1 MLSIPF
7 RALTPLALITIAA
20 AGLPLAA
27 QSPSDESL
35 AQELL
40 ELLNTPVKGASKREQ
55 RLMDSPQAIE
65 VVTGEELRI
74 MGIHRLQDALKLLT
88 SIDLLESDLGYSVVG
103 MRGVMQEGQPRTV
116 QVLIDGVPLYVPLG
130 SALDVNNLP
139 VALDLVD
146 RIEVVRG
153 PSSTLY
159 GANAVVGVI
168 AITTRKA
175 GNGFHGGAQVA
186 GIEKSSVRGR
196 AHLGW
201 SDGSFGFIA
210 GYQGASF
217 GNSDLRTHKVGST
230 GPTDWVVFDGKDLA
244 GHQTDKAHQS
254 QASARLDWS
263 VGESRFWFTA
273 GQASKKLSPPGIPP
287 VSYSNYRFSQTNTLL
302 LGWGH
307 TWSPAFS
314 TEVRLHRMR
323 NQVGSGPTQLL
334 AVVTQDPGW
343 NAEYTWGD
351 LTSDQIDLQANWNPT
366 AKLHFV
372 FGADTRRMN
381 AEPARMWGFSE
392 RIRETA
398 SGGFAS
404 LDWDT
409 SNDTAL
415 SLGFRVENETL
426 GGSRVSPRAAF
437 VWRPTPASVLRLA
450 YLTSTRSPQIMEQ
463 RINFAAHYPAS
474 PFPVVYRILPNPDL
488 KPEETENI
496 ELGYRHQ
503 FGPVT
508 LDATI
513 YHMKLA
519 DLIGQVTV
527 AVGPPVDTRFE
538 NTGDATNTGA
548 ELALTWQASKGW
560 TVGFNAAYVDFQREE
575 ALPPLGK
582 DFAYTAPFKAN
593 VWTRFT
599 SGRFAGFL
607 SLQHTGSTDVEA
619 LQVYGAPLFDQR
631 DAFLQ
636 VNARLGYEM
645 LNGLTVGVYAQN
657 AAREHT
663 PQGATGPDRPI
674 YDYAARR
681 EVGLTLEY
689 RF

>member
-1 MLSIPF
+1 MYPAALRS
-7 RALTPLALITIAA
+7 LTPLALAISVT
-20 AGLPLAA
+20 GLPAMA
-27 QSPSDESL
+27 QTPPSDEAL

-65 VVTGEELRI
+65 VVTGEELRV
-74 MGIHRLQDALKLLT
+74 MGVHRLQDALKLLT
-88 SIDLLESDLGYSVVG
+88 SIDLLESDLGYSVIG

-130 SALDVNNLP
+130 AALDVNNLP

-159 GANAVVGVI
+159 GANAVVGVV

-175 GNGFHGGAQVA
+175 AEGFHGGAQVA
-186 GIEKSSVRGR
+186 GLEKASVRGR

-201 SDGSFGFIA
+201 SDGIFGFTA

-217 GNSDLRTHKVGST
+217 GDSDFRTHKVGST
-230 GPTDWVVFDGKDLA
+230 GPTDWVAFDGKEMA

-263 VGESRFWFTA
+263 VGDSRFWFTA
-273 GQASKKLSPPGIPP
+273 GQANKKLSPPGIPP
-287 VSYSNYRFSQTNTLL
+287 VSYSNYRFYQTNTLL

-307 TWSPAFS
+307 TWSPDLS

-323 NQVGSGPTQLL
+323 NQVGGGPSPLV

-343 NAEYTWGD
+343 NQEYTWGD
-351 LTSDQIDLQANWNPT
+351 LTSDQLDVQANWNPT

-372 FGADTRRMN
+372 FGADTRRIDV
-381 AEPARMWGFSE
+381 EPTLMQGIDE
-392 RIRETA
+392 PLRETA
-398 SGGFAS
+398 SGAFAS

-409 SNDTAL
+409 SPDTAL

-450 YLTSTRSPQIMEQ
+450 YLTSTRSPQVLEQ
-463 RINFAAHYPAS
+463 RINFAAHYPVP
-474 PFPVVYRILPNPDL
+474 PFPTVYRILPNPGL
-488 KPEETENI
+488 NPEETENI
-496 ELGYRHQ
+496 EVGYRHQ

-508 LDATI
+508 LDATV

-519 DLIGQVTV
+519 DLIEQVTV
-527 AVGPPVDTRFE
+527 AIGPPVDTRFE

-548 ELALTWQASKGW
+548 ELALTWQAAKGW
-560 TVGFNAAYVDFQREE
+560 TMGFNAAYVDFQRDETR
-575 ALPPLGK
+575 PPLGK

-593 VWTRFT
+593 LWTRFT
-599 SGRFAGFL
+599 AGRFAGFL
-607 SLQHTGSTDVEA
+607 SLQHVGATDVEA
-619 LQVYGAPLFDQR
+619 LQVYGAPLFDER

-636 VNARLGYEM
+636 VNARLGYEVFQ
-645 LNGLTVGVYAQN
+645 GLTVGLYAQN

-663 PQGATGPDRPI
+663 LQGATGPDRPV
-674 YDYAARR
+674 YYYAARR
-681 EVGLTLEY
+681 EAGVTLEY